1 MSQATQLSQKQ
12 GELSKRN
19 LQNYAEALRESSSDS
34 FQIFDSCEIILPL
47 YYYKKISQYFLQEL
61 RNMITKP
68 SAHNASPS
76 KRNH

>member
-19 LQNYAEALRESSSDS
+19 LQNYAEALRQSSSDS

-47 YYYKKISQYFLQEL
+47 YYYKI
-61 RNMITKP
+61 
-68 SAHNASPS
+68 
-76 KRNH
+76 